1 MNHDHG
7 RNHEAVAGVV
17 DPRMVVFVAVGAI
30 VHRILLEHADPTGAW
45 LEGVIDLVLDG
56 VRTDT

>member
-1 MNHDHG
+1 
-7 RNHEAVAGVV
+7 
-17 DPRMVVFVAVGAI
+17 MVVFVAVGAI